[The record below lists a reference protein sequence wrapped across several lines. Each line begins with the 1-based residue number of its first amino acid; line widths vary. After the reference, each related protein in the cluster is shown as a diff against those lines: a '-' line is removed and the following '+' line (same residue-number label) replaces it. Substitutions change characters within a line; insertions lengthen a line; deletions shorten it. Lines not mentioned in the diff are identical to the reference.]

1 MNTQETYIPETVP
14 IAPLIEAFQRGA
26 EEGDIE
32 AVART
37 AIVAGGLA
45 RVLASIEG
53 RGRETVAGMMR
64 DNFAA
69 IAKDRDALAA
79 YSALL
84 VGALPQEAYAS
95 ALQEYAVN

>member
-1 MNTQETYIPETVP
+1 MHVKEGAGAFVCGEET
-14 IAPLIEAFQRGA
+14 AL
-26 EEGDIE
+26 
-32 AVART
+32 
-37 AIVAGGLA
+37 
-45 RVLASIEG
+45 LASIEG